1 MPNASPNS
9 SPLLTGAIL
18 TLALHASHSIAQ
30 IPAQTNSY
38 RIAGHIVSA
47 STGRPL
53 PRATIDMLRTKTYKL
68 EASTVAGDDGSF
80 AFTNVPA
87 GAFVLAGKQP
97 GYIASRYDAHDG
109 YSTAIITGAG
119 VDTESLVFKLAP
131 EASISGRITDEV
143 GDPVRHANIALYR
156 ESLNT
161 GSPHVTRVGGAN
173 TDTTGAYDLPHL
185 APGKYFLSAT
195 ATPWYAVHPQQ
206 ERQVRPGVVPISVV
220 DSYDPNLDLAYP
232 ITFYPEATDSSGAA
246 PIILKAG
253 DQMELSLRL
262 TPQAALSFN
271 IQRAPDDK
279 GNNTP
284 QLQLQR
290 QVFDNLEY
298 VNTEMRGSPAGTSI
312 VGIPPGQYI
321 VNQLDPKNG
330 RPGKSTSIALSERI
344 TQFDP
349 TRGEELARV
358 KVLVK
363 TADGSKLP
371 ARTTLAL
378 VPKDATQAEHAPV
391 NDKDEAEINSV
402 KPGEYYFDLSLPNK
416 KYFVTRL
423 LADGKPLPNDRLQIT
438 EGANISVTII
448 AAPGTGTVTGFAK
461 AGANPAPGVMILLL
475 STDKLVDSEQF
486 WKDQTDLDGS
496 FILTDIP
503 PGRYNLIA
511 IQDGWDLAWQRNEVL
526 AHYLPL
532 AVPITIPD
540 TASPSL
546 KLPAPLPVQPR

>member
-1 MPNASPNS
+1 VPTASPKP

-18 TLALHASHSIAQ
+18 TLALHASLSLAQ
-30 IPAQTNSY
+30 PPAEATSY
-38 RIAGHIVSA
+38 RIAGHIVS
-47 STGRPL
+47 STTGRPL
-53 PRATIDMLRTKTYKL
+53 PRATIEMLRTKTYRV
-68 EASTVAGDDGSF
+68 EASTVAGEDGSF

-87 GAFVLAGKQP
+87 GAFVLAAKHP

-109 YSTAIITGAG
+109 YSTAIVTGAG

-131 EASISGRITDEV
+131 EASISGRITDES

-156 ESLNT
+156 ENLNT
-161 GSPHVTRVGGAN
+161 GSPHITRVGGAN
-173 TDTTGAYDLPHL
+173 TDTTGTYDIAHL

-195 ATPWYAVHPQQ
+195 ATPWYAVHPQP
-206 ERQVRPGVVPISVV
+206 ERQGRQGIVPIAVV
-220 DSYDPNLDLAYP
+220 ESYDPNLDVAYP
-232 ITFYPEATDSSGAA
+232 ITFYPEATDSTGAA
-246 PIILKAG
+246 PITLKGG

-262 TPQAALSFN
+262 TPQTALTIN
-271 IQRAPDDK
+271 IQHSPDDK
-279 GNNTP
+279 SNNFP

-298 VNTEMRGSPAGTSI
+298 VNTEMRGSSSGTSI
-312 VGIPPGQYI
+312 VGIPPGQYVVRQI
-321 VNQLDPKNG
+321 DPQNG
-330 RPGKSTSIALSERI
+330 RPTRATSIDLTEHT

-349 TRGEELARV
+349 ARGEELARV
-358 KVLVK
+358 KILVK
-363 TADGSKLP
+363 TADGTKLP

-391 NDKDEAEINSV
+391 NDKGEAEINSV
-402 KPGEYYFDLSLPNK
+402 KPGEYYFDLSLANK

-423 LADGKPLPNDRLQIT
+423 LADGKPLPNNRIQIAA
-438 EGANISVTII
+438 GANISVTII

-461 AGANPAPGVMILLL
+461 ASGTPAPGVMILML
-475 STDKLVDSEQF
+475 STDKLVDVEEF

-503 PGRYNLIA
+503 PGRYNLLA

-532 AVPITIPD
+532 AVPVTIPD
-540 TASPSL
+540 TANPTL
-546 KLPAPLPVQPR
+546 KLPDPIPVQSR